1 MRRTTIAVIVLAV
14 AACAFAAPAMAHQ
27 GDPRFDSVLTG
38 TGVPG
43 LKVQV
48 LNYGDRLLLQN
59 RTGKTVTLQG
69 YENEPYARL
78 LPDGT
83 VQVNQRSPATYL
95 NDDPYANATVPKTAD
110 AKAAPVW
117 KTIEGDNR
125 YETHDHRIHWMSP
138 GTVPEKVTDQNVRTR
153 VFNWSVPVQ
162 VGDAKP
168 TAITGTLWW
177 RGKDAAGGMPVGA
190 IAGLGGLVL
199 VSIAFVVIVRRRR
212 SRGDRAPAESAEAW

>member
-1 MRRTTIAVIVLAV
+1 MRRTTIAAIVLAV
-14 AACAFAAPAMAHQ
+14 ACAFAAPAMAHQ

-38 TGVPG
+38 TGIPG

-59 RTGKTVTLQG
+59 RTGQTVTLEG

-95 NDDPYANATVPKTAD
+95 NTDPYANATVPKSAD
-110 AKAAPVW
+110 EKAAPVW

-138 GTVPEKVTDQNVRTR
+138 GTIP
-153 VFNWSVPVQ
+153 
-162 VGDAKP
+162 
-168 TAITGTLWW
+168 
-177 RGKDAAGGMPVGA
+177 
-190 IAGLGGLVL
+190 
-199 VSIAFVVIVRRRR
+199 RR
-212 SRGDRAPAESAEAW
+212 

>member
-1 MRRTTIAVIVLAV
+1 
-14 AACAFAAPAMAHQ
+14 
-27 GDPRFDSVLTG
+27 
-38 TGVPG
+38 
-43 LKVQV
+43 
-48 LNYGDRLLLQN
+48 
-59 RTGKTVTLQG
+59 
-69 YENEPYARL
+69 
-78 LPDGT
+78 
-83 VQVNQRSPATYL
+83 
-95 NDDPYANATVPKTAD
+95 
-110 AKAAPVW
+110 
-117 KTIEGDNR
+117 
-125 YETHDHRIHWMSP
+125 MSP

-212 SRGDRAPAESAEAW
+212 SRGERAPTESAEAW

>member
-14 AACAFAAPAMAHQ
+14 ACAFAAPAMAHQ

-38 TGVPG
+38 TGIPG

-59 RTGKTVTLQG
+59 RTGQTVTLEG

-95 NDDPYANATVPKTAD
+95 NNDPYANATVPKSAN

-138 GTVPEKVTDQNVRTR
+138 GTVPQKVTDQDVRTK
-153 VFNWSVPVQ
+153 VFDWSVPVQ

-190 IAGLGGLVL
+190 IAGLAGLVL
-199 VSIAFVVIVRRRR
+199 ASIAFVVIVRRRR
-212 SRGDRAPAESAEAW
+212 ARGDRTPAGSAEAW

>member
-1 MRRTTIAVIVLAV
+1 MRRTTIVVIVLALS
-14 AACAFAAPAMAHQ
+14 CAFAAPAMAHQ

-38 TGVPG
+38 TGIPG

-59 RTGKTVTLQG
+59 RTGQVVTLEG

-95 NDDPYANATVPKTAD
+95 NNDPYANVKVPKSAD
-110 AKAAPVW
+110 AKATPVW
-117 KTIEGDNR
+117 KTLEGDGR

-138 GTVPEKVTDQNVRTR
+138 GTVPQKVTDKNAKTKI
-153 VFNWSVPVQ
+153 FDWSVPVQ

-168 TAITGTLWW
+168 QAITGTLFW
-177 RGKDAAGGMPVGA
+177 RGKVAGSGMPVGA
-190 IAGLGGLVL
+190 IIGLVAFIIA
-199 VSIAFVVIVRRRR
+199 SIALVLIVRRRR
-212 SRGDRAPAESAEAW
+212 ARGEQTPSGSAEAW

>member
-1 MRRTTIAVIVLAV
+1 MRRTMIAALVPVLA
-14 AACAFAAPAMAHQ
+14 CALAAPAVAHQ

-38 TGVPG
+38 AGIPG

-59 RTGKTVTLQG
+59 HTGQTVTLEG

-78 LPDGT
+78 LADGT
-83 VQVNQRSPATYL
+83 VQVNQNSPATYL
-95 NDDPYANATVPKTAD
+95 NTDPYANATVPKTAN
-110 AKAAPVW
+110 AKAAPAW

-138 GTVPEKVTDQNVRTR
+138 GATPDKVTDKAVRTK
-153 VFNWSVPVQ
+153 VFDWSVPVE
-162 VGDAKP
+162 VGDKR

-177 RGKDAAGGMPVGA
+177 RGTDAAGGMPIGLIVGFVVL
-190 IAGLGGLVL
+190 IVGSLVL
-199 VSIAFVVIVRRRR
+199 VWVVRRRR
-212 SRGDRAPAESAEAW
+212 GRDDRAPTESAEAW

>member
-1 MRRTTIAVIVLAV
+1 
-14 AACAFAAPAMAHQ
+14 MAHQ

-38 TGVPG
+38 TGIPG

-59 RTGKTVTLQG
+59 RTGKTVTLEG

-95 NDDPYANATVPKTAD
+95 NNDPYANATVPKTAD

-138 GTVPEKVTDQNVRTR
+138 GTVPEKVTDQDVRTK
-153 VFNWSVPVQ
+153 VFDWSVPV
-162 VGDAKP
+162 
-168 TAITGTLWW
+168 
-177 RGKDAAGGMPVGA
+177 AGGRREADRHHRDAVVARQGRGGRH
-190 IAGLGGLVL
+190 AGRRDRRAGR
-199 VSIAFVVIVRRRR
+199 ARARRR
-212 SRGDRAPAESAEAW
+212 SRSS

>member
-1 MRRTTIAVIVLAV
+1 MRRTMFAALVPVLA
-14 AACAFAAPAMAHQ
+14 CALAAPAMAHQ

-38 TGVPG
+38 AGIPG

-78 LPDGT
+78 LADGT
-83 VQVNQRSPATYL
+83 VQVNQNSPATYL
-95 NDDPYANATVPKTAD
+95 NTDPYANATVPRSAN

-117 KTIEGDNR
+117 KTIEGDDR

-138 GTVPEKVTDQNVRTR
+138 GATPEIVTDKAVRTK
-153 VFNWSVPVQ
+153 VFDWSVPVE
-162 VGDAKP
+162 VGDRR

-177 RGKDAAGGMPVGA
+177 RGTDAAGGMPVGL
-190 IAGLGGLVL
+190 IVGLAALIVGSVALVW
-199 VSIAFVVIVRRRR
+199 VVRRRR
-212 SRGDRAPAESAEAW
+212 SRDDRAPTESAEAW